1 MTRRF
6 AYLILLSSALHF
18 TPVHASAPLPALK
31 AAPGAVSVSGL
42 SSGAFMAEQYQ
53 VAYSA
58 SVIGAGI
65 VAGGPYYCA
74 MGNVLNAAICMGQY
88 AFLTPNSNL
97 FWMLTQQFAAEKAID
112 PVANLAK
119 RRIYIFSGTN
129 DTVVAQVAVN
139 TTATFFQAAG
149 VPPQNL
155 AYLNSLPSGHALITP
170 NVGND
175 CSTNATPYVSH
186 FTTAAGDYD
195 QPGAILQHIYGT
207 LQTPATPVAASLLT
221 FDQGEFAAPSTSM
234 AADAYAYVPA
244 SCQGGGCRL
253 HVAFH
258 GCKQSP
264 QDIGDDFYWK
274 SSYNSWAEANRIIIL
289 YPQVIASQPLNP
301 DGCWDWYG
309 YSGYNYAYKNGP
321 QMLAVR
327 KMITRLTA
335 Q

>member
-1 MTRRF
+1 MTR
-6 AYLILLSSALHF
+6 YLARLVLLCLVLHLG
-18 TPVHASAPLPALK
+18 PVHASAPLPALK

-42 SSGAFMAEQYQ
+42 SSGAFMAGQYQ

-74 MGNVLNAAICMGQY
+74 MGNVLNTEICMGQY
-88 AFLTPNSNL
+88 PLLPPNANL
-97 FWMLTQQFAAEKAID
+97 FWMLTEGFAADRAID
-112 PVANLAK
+112 PVSNLAG

-129 DTVVAQVAVN
+129 DTVVAQLAVN
-139 TTATFFQAAG
+139 ATATFFQAAG
-149 VPPQNL
+149 VPAQNL
-155 AYLNSLPSGHALITP
+155 AYVNRMPAGHALITP
-170 NVGND
+170 RTGND
-175 CSTNATPYVSH
+175 CPANATPYVSH
-186 FTTAAGDYD
+186 CAAAGGDYD
-195 QPGAILQHIYGT
+195 QPGAILQHIYGS
-207 LQTPATPVAASLLT
+207 LQAPAAPVPASLLT
-221 FDQGEFAAPSTSM
+221 FDQAEFAAASTSM
-234 AADAYAYVPA
+234 AADAFVYVPA

-264 QDIGDDFYWK
+264 QDIGDAFYWK
-274 SSYNSWAEANRIIIL
+274 SSYNAWAEANNIIVL
-289 YPQVIASQPLNP
+289 YPQVIASAPLNM

-309 YSGYNYAYKNGP
+309 YSGYNYAVKSGP

-327 KMITRLTA
+327 QMIVRLTA

>member
-1 MTRRF
+1 MARHF
-6 AYLILLSSALHF
+6 AYSLLLGIALHY
-18 TPVHASAPLPALK
+18 TPARASAPLPALQ

-58 SVIGAGI
+58 SVMGAGI

-74 MGNVLNAAICMGQY
+74 MGNVLNTEICMGQY
-88 AFLTPNSNL
+88 PLLPPNANL
-97 FWMLTQQFAAEKAID
+97 FWMLAGQFADDNLID
-112 PVANLAK
+112 PVSNLAN
-119 RRIYIFSGTN
+119 RRIYVFSGTN

-139 TTATFFQAAG
+139 ATTTFFQLAG
-149 VPPQNL
+149 VPAQNL
-155 AYLNSLPSGHALITP
+155 VYVNTIPSGHALITP

-175 CSTNATPYVSH
+175 CPTNATPYVSH
-186 FTTAAGDYD
+186 CTTASGAYD
-195 QPGAILQHIYGT
+195 QPGAILQHIYGS
-207 LQTPATPVAASLLT
+207 LQAPATPVASSLLT
-221 FDQGEFAAPSTSM
+221 FNQGEFAAPSTSM
-234 AADAYAYVPA
+234 AADAFVYVPA

-264 QDIGDDFYWK
+264 QDVGNDFYWK
-274 SSYNSWAEANRIIIL
+274 SSYNSWAEANNIIIL
-289 YPQVIASQPLNP
+289 YPQVIASAPLNM

-309 YSGYNYAYKNGP
+309 YSGYHYADRSGP

-327 KMITRLTA
+327 QMITRLTA